1 MLSIHVHNGRGLEK
15 AQRRLKIYLNF
26 ISLVSLMGRNCA
38 LCCDG
43 LDPWSRLAWWV
54 IIYTH
59 GGGRYKTLLPWFFF
73 FPSLYLSTL
82 LVSFCQLPPSSPCPL
97 LPNHRSMLLKH
108 SLFVSLFFAIFSLCS
123 RYSPRRYCFICCRRC
138 RRRSPWRISSS
149 KLAKRVLISKEGC

>member
-1 MLSIHVHNGRGLEK
+1 MASATMLSIHVHNGRGLEK

-59 GGGRYKTLLPWFFF
+59 GGGRYKTLLLLFFF

-82 LVSFCQLPPSSPCPL
+82 LPSFCSCLPVRHLRSSKSSLYDIWAPSCC
-97 LPNHRSMLLKH
+97 
-108 SLFVSLFFAIFSLCS
+108 VSLPFAILALRS
-123 RYSPRRYCFICCRRC
+123 RCSPRRYCFICCWRC
-138 RRRSPWRISSS
+138 
-149 KLAKRVLISKEGC
+149 